1 MRLFLQFAVERRL
14 GEKSAC
20 RLQNLVGPAQFAVLL
35 LQRLETLALLGGHAG
50 SNTTVDFRSLNPS
63 QQSRWRAT
71 DLRCNRLDSR
81 PQRPILIAVL
91 LHQTHRTF
99 TYFRGKLVVLA
110 HGSILS
116 RNEAS
121 SKPGAIQI
129 AFTFWVIPLAYSDVE
144 SCTSR
149 KLCKLL

>member
-1 MRLFLQFAVERRL
+1 MRLFLQFALERRL
-14 GEKSAC
+14 GEKCSC
-20 RLQNLVGPAQFAVLL
+20 RLQQRVGPALVAVLPFPRL
-35 LQRLETLALLGGHAG
+35 LTLALLGGHAG
-50 SNTTVDFRSLNPS
+50 SNPTLDFRSLNPS

-71 DLRCNRLDSR
+71 ALRCNRLDSR
-81 PQRPILIAVL
+81 PQRPIPIAVL

-121 SKPGAIQI
+121 SKPGAIQ
-129 AFTFWVIPLAYSDVE
+129 YSVRCMAKAE
-144 SCTSR
+144 T
-149 KLCKLL
+149 